1 MTTAT
6 ATETSFQNLALSQ
19 VNRDYSV
26 LFILYNKG
34 ELSCNWTGTNGFKV
48 KAENE
53 WFIVI
58 AIFLVASPIV
68 INTPTRA

>member
-6 ATETSFQNLALSQ
+6 ETETSFQNLALSQ

-26 LFILYNKG
+26 LFILYNTG

-48 KAENE
+48 KAEN
-53 WFIVI
+53 
-58 AIFLVASPIV
+58 
-68 INTPTRA
+68 

>member
-26 LFILYNKG
+26 LFILYNTG

-48 KAENE
+48 KAEN
-53 WFIVI
+53 
-58 AIFLVASPIV
+58 
-68 INTPTRA
+68 